1 MTLRQAQDVNTPS
14 QLLTEYVA
22 LHPELVNIEQ
32 MARKVVSNTKKAVY
46 PYQAAAL
53 YHLAKPYNGGM
64 ALEIGTAY
72 GYSCFYLAYAMP
84 DSRIITLNASEGEVQ
99 AVRESKVLS
108 RFPNVELLHRVS
120 WEYLK
125 ESDGTACY
133 NFIFVDGDHK
143 RVKNDFPFFNRLVDG
158 GLMVFHDYSPLGS
171 KRECPPVYEA
181 VNDLAKYLGRNPDVL
196 IVDDGQVGLAGFIR
210 RVGETI

>member
-1 MTLRQAQDVNTPS
+1 MTPD
-14 QLLTEYVA
+14 QLLAGYIE
-22 LHPELVNIEQ
+22 LHPELTNIER
-32 MARKVVSNTKKAVY
+32 MARQTINNTKKAVY

-53 YHLAKPYNGGM
+53 YHLAKPYNGGQ

-84 DSRIITLNASEGEVQ
+84 DSRITTLNASEGEVQ
-99 AVRESKVLS
+99 AVKESKVLS
-108 RFPNVELLHRVS
+108 RFPNVEILHRVS
-120 WEYLK
+120 WDYLR

-143 RVKNDFPFFNRLVDG
+143 RVKKDFPYFNRLIDG

-171 KRECPPVYEA
+171 QRECPPVYEA
-181 VNDLAKYLGRNPDVL
+181 VNDLAKYLRRNPDVL
-196 IVDDGQVGLAGFIR
+196 IVDDGGVGLAGFIR
-210 RVGETI
+210 RRGETL

>member
-1 MTLRQAQDVNTPS
+1 MRTPDE
-14 QLLTEYVA
+14 LLAHYTG
-22 LHPELVNIEQ
+22 LHPELDEVEAK
-32 MARKVVSNTKKAVY
+32 ARKAIPNTKKAVY

-53 YHLAKPYNGGM
+53 YHLAKPYNGGT

-72 GYSCFYLAYAMP
+72 GYSCFYLASAMP
-84 DSRIITLNASEGEVQ
+84 DSQIVTLNASQGEV
-99 AVRESKVLS
+99 AEDVKILA
-108 RFPNVELLHRVS
+108 RFRNVQVLHRVS

-158 GLMVFHDYSPLGS
+158 GLMVFHDYSPLDSG
-171 KRECPPVYEA
+171 RPCPPVYDG
-181 VNDLAKYLGRNPDVL
+181 VNDLAKTLGRAPDVL
-196 IVDDGQVGLAGFIR
+196 IVDSNKVGLAGFIR
-210 RVGETI
+210 RPGEVI

>member
-1 MTLRQAQDVNTPS
+1 MTSNTPE
-14 QLLTEYVA
+14 QLLAGYVE
-22 LHPELVNIEQ
+22 LHPELPNIEQ
-32 MARKVVSNTKKAVY
+32 MARKVINNTKKAVY

-53 YHLAKPYNGGM
+53 YHLAKPYNGGR

-72 GYSCFYLAYAMP
+72 GYSCFYLGYAMP
-84 DSRIITLNASEGEVQ
+84 DSKITTLNASEGEVM
-99 AVRESKVLS
+99 AVKETKVLS
-108 RFPNVELLHRVS
+108 RFANVEVLHRVS

-143 RVKNDFPFFNRLVDG
+143 RVRNDIPYFNRLVDG
-158 GLMVFHDYSPLGS
+158 GLMIFHDYSPLGS

-181 VNDLAKYLGRNPDVL
+181 VNDLASYLGRKPDVL
-196 IVDDGQVGLAGFIR
+196 IVDDGNVGLAGFVR
-210 RVGETI
+210 QRGETL